1 MTREIDADYSQSF
14 LLPPNLEDW
23 VGADHPVR
31 FIRDFIDSQ
40 DMAALGLKSSS
51 KAGPGNP
58 HYAPS
63 LLLKIWLYGWL
74 ERIRTSRPLERAC
87 RQHLALMWLCGLET
101 PDHNTLWRFW
111 RSNKQVMHGL
121 FRRSVEVAVEMGLVS
136 MAIHAVDGTKIQAA
150 SSARRAW
157 HGEDLQR
164 LLERLE
170 AQIEDMEKQL
180 EEEGSSKDP
189 GYTLGPQL
197 SDAHRRRAAI
207 EQALAKLA
215 EADRKHMQPDEPQ
228 VKMIAAPGRE
238 IGWNYNA
245 QAVAEQS
252 HQIIV
257 AQDLVTDPNDLHQ
270 LTPMLDEAKKNL
282 GSAAD
287 VTLADAGYASQQQL
301 GLAAERAMNVL
312 VNLPQQNAVSDK
324 PLHSHNFRYD
334 EQKDVCICPAFGNE
348 LAYAAT
354 RKARPGHLQSR
365 IYRCSAAGCPLASQC
380 TSNPRGREIEITQ
393 QRRAVMDQLERQR
406 CPKTRG
412 LMRRRQAI
420 IEPVFGWIKQTL
432 GFRRFTVKGLL
443 NTQAQWALACLI
455 HNLSK
460 LISHWQKSQTPSTRP
475 TILAP
480 A

>member
-282 GSAAD
+282 GSAA
-287 VTLADAGYASQQQL
+287 AEPRFFFASSSI
-301 GLAAERAMNVL
+301 G
-312 VNLPQQNAVSDK
+312 VN
-324 PLHSHNFRYD
+324 
-334 EQKDVCICPAFGNE
+334 
-348 LAYAAT
+348 
-354 RKARPGHLQSR
+354 
-365 IYRCSAAGCPLASQC
+365 
-380 TSNPRGREIEITQ
+380 
-393 QRRAVMDQLERQR
+393 
-406 CPKTRG
+406 
-412 LMRRRQAI
+412 
-420 IEPVFGWIKQTL
+420 
-432 GFRRFTVKGLL
+432 
-443 NTQAQWALACLI
+443 
-455 HNLSK
+455 
-460 LISHWQKSQTPSTRP
+460 
-475 TILAP
+475 
-480 A
+480 